1 MENGKKVAKENVVL
15 SLSHFPPTEVLKSH
29 GKRKSCFVNTPV
41 PSHGKRKSC
50 FVNTPV
56 PSHGKRK
63 YCFVNIQ
70 SPPTEV
76 LKSHGNDA
84 LKIHPNDISRK
95 SSLGPPSFTHP
106 KS

>member
-29 GKRKSCFVNTPV
+29 GKRKSCFVNTP
-41 PSHGKRKSC
+41 
-50 FVNTPV
+50 F

-84 LKIHPNDISRK
+84 LKSHPNDISRK